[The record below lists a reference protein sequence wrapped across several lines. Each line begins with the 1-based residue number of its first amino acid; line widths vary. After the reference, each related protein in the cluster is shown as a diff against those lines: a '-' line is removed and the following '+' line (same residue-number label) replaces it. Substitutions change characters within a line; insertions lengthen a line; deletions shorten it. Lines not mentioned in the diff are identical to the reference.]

1 LSHSYLKQESEAK
14 RVEEMKHYLSFSI
27 EALEYKL
34 AKNTFS
40 IKCAEQIKEEI
51 KALNK
56 QLKELR

>member
-1 LSHSYLKQESEAK
+1 
-14 RVEEMKHYLSFSI
+14 MKHYLSFSI